1 MSEKSNLFNRLTKLF
16 RSGPV
21 IKRNVR
27 NITAQRGS
35 TAVEVFK
42 KAHSDVYNA
51 TLSAYGAFD
60 RMCLDLDTK
69 IAVPG
74 KEKFLTLRQLMELYP
89 NGEQFVV
96 YAFDHETNSVVP
108 AWAHHPRSSGVRKT
122 VKVTFDDGTFLVCTP
137 DHPCMLRDGTFK
149 DAGEL
154 EVGQSMARFDS
165 QKNFF
170 CHLTIT
176 SIEPWL
182 EVETGDLT
190 VDGYENFA
198 TDTIIVHNSRYSDF
212 SEMESCISGDT
223 LIAVPNGYI
232 TIKELS
238 EKYDNDEIFIVYSY
252 DHSKQQI
259 VPAYGKQ
266 ARKTVTAETV
276 KITFDSGKTL
286 ICTPDHRVMRRD
298 GTYCEAIELQPG
310 DSMMPFYRRNLFSKT
325 RKENDD
331 HYRWIYTMNR
341 EESTVKNG
349 WIAEHKLI
357 AEWAANRKMLSNE
370 EVHHINFIKYDN
382 RPENLL
388 IMDGKEHRAYHSKFL
403 NEKKWSEDNKEWINK
418 FRANHSKF
426 MQDHNP
432 ATRKD
437 ITFELILN
445 LCDRYGFNLY
455 GLQRRLD
462 CSLTPIYNRLES
474 NGFSTFEEFAK
485 AYDPNWRN
493 NGHNNEKENN
503 PRYDKN
509 LTFIDVAN
517 HYKQGIT
524 LQQLADTLQTTP
536 MKINYRLKHQGY
548 RSWTDFK
555 ENFVNHKVVSVE
567 KHETIDLY
575 DLTVDGYKN
584 YATDSIIVHNTPE
597 ICSALDIYAEET
609 VSPDEHGK
617 VLHVYSDNRKI
628 HELLTHL
635 FYDVLNVEFNLV
647 MWVRNLPV
655 HKDTIIPL
663 LDGTDV
669 TIESIAKRM
678 QEEPDWQPWVHS
690 VQDGTNRTVPGRI
703 NWCGLTRKD
712 AQLVRVWLDDGSY
725 LDCTPDHRFT
735 MRNGAA
741 KEAQHLKAGESL
753 MPFYRKISSRSEGA
767 AMDGYEQVYDARTN
781 RYVYTHRRVA
791 EILKEGILK
800 NGRHMTTR
808 HVVFN
813 KRNNVPSNLDSIEK
827 LSAFLDRLED
837 GKEFQSSFPVR
848 QSMISTKSSSSKEN
862 LSQKNQNKDGFAAL
876 NHKVERIEWLKES
889 SDVYCMEVLGPNNE
903 HDRHRFMTL
912 SNRILDDGSVVTN
925 GSGICL
931 ENCKYGDF
939 FLFND
944 INPDY
949 GVINAY
955 PISISEIEREEGY
968 DPNDPAAVRFR
979 WATQGNQLL
988 ENWQISHF
996 RLLGNDA
1003 FLPYGSSVLEGAR
1016 RIWRQLILIEDAM
1029 LVYRVIRAPERRVF
1043 YIDVGNVPPEE
1054 VANYLEQVQT
1064 SLKRNQIVD
1073 RKTGKVDL
1081 RYNPLSVEEDFFL
1094 PVRGGESGTKI
1105 DTLAGGQNTAAIE
1118 DVQYIQNK
1126 LFAALKIPKAYIG
1139 YDADIGCLTEDTK
1152 IPLLDGRTLTIK
1164 ELVDEHESGK
1174 INWIYSFDS
1183 KGSPKPGRI
1192 NKAWLSKRTK
1202 ELCLVKLDNGQTV
1215 SCTPNHPFMLHDGS
1229 YLRADE
1235 LRDGE
1240 SLMSL
1245 RIDASLKTNHSS
1257 QKNWEHF
1264 ENFDDDWTSDCFFLN
1279 QNKVVYVEFLNFDE
1293 PIDVYDLEIEGW
1305 HNFTLDAG
1313 IVVHNSKATLSQE
1326 DIRFS
1331 RTIQRIQKTVIS
1343 ELNKLAQIHLYC
1355 HGYDGEDL
1363 ADFELHLSN
1372 PSTVAQMQK
1381 LEIIRTRFEIAG
1393 AAPEGSVNRAWI
1405 QKNVLG
1411 LTDAEI
1417 EEVRTGRI
1425 ADKKSDLELEAVTA
1439 DGEGKKEDT
1448 VADEAGGGGLG
1459 GLLGVSEEEE
1469 GEDLTAGDAKMG
1481 DLILG
1486 LPISPSASVQTKQ
1499 QHNYNEADE
1508 LIDISSL
1515 SILDANA
1522 PLKAD
1527 AAIRAQSIEEERN
1540 AFGEEMPKKKVRR
1553 KGKRLRT
1560 AMPDLLGMVNH
1571 ERSRDS
1577 LKDPFGRTTE
1587 PSKLIDESS
1596 FAPPRITFDLVRTL
1610 NKMSNVM
1617 GMSKKQNALLTESEG
1632 EGDPDGEA

>member
-60 RMCLDLDTK
+60 RM
-69 IAVPG
+69 
-74 KEKFLTLRQLMELYP
+74 
-89 NGEQFVV
+89 
-96 YAFDHETNSVVP
+96 
-108 AWAHHPRSSGVRKT
+108 
-122 VKVTFDDGTFLVCTP
+122 
-137 DHPCMLRDGTFK
+137 
-149 DAGEL
+149 
-154 EVGQSMARFDS
+154 
-165 QKNFF
+165 
-170 CHLTIT
+170 
-176 SIEPWL
+176 
-182 EVETGDLT
+182 
-190 VDGYENFA
+190 
-198 TDTIIVHNSRYSDF
+198 SRYSDF
-212 SEMESCISGDT
+212 AEMESCISGDT
-223 LIAVPNGYI
+223 LIAVPNGYA

-238 EKYDNDEIFIVYSY
+238 EKYGNDEVFIVYSY

-266 ARKTVTAETV
+266 ARKTATAETI

-298 GTYCEAIELQPG
+298 GTYCEAIELQLG

-325 RKENDD
+325 REENDD

-357 AEWAANRKMLSNE
+357 AEWAANRKMLPNE
-370 EVHHINFIKYDN
+370 EVHHINFVRYDN

-388 IMDGKEHRAYHSKFL
+388 IMDGKEHRSYHSKFL

-455 GLQRRLD
+455 DLQRRLD

-474 NGFSTFEEFAK
+474 NGFRTFEEFAK

-524 LQQLADTLQTTP
+524 LQQLADALQTTP

-548 RSWTDFK
+548 KSWTDFK
-555 ENFVNHKVVSVE
+555 DNFANHKVVSVE
-567 KHETIDLY
+567 KHETINLY

-617 VLHVYSDNRKI
+617 VLHVYSDNRKV

-647 MWVRNLPV
+647 MWVRNLV
-655 HKDTIIPL
+655 
-663 LDGTDV
+663 
-669 TIESIAKRM
+669 
-678 QEEPDWQPWVHS
+678 
-690 VQDGTNRTVPGRI
+690 
-703 NWCGLTRKD
+703 
-712 AQLVRVWLDDGSY
+712 
-725 LDCTPDHRFT
+725 
-735 MRNGAA
+735 
-741 KEAQHLKAGESL
+741 
-753 MPFYRKISSRSEGA
+753 
-767 AMDGYEQVYDARTN
+767 
-781 RYVYTHRRVA
+781 
-791 EILKEGILK
+791 
-800 NGRHMTTR
+800 
-808 HVVFN
+808 
-813 KRNNVPSNLDSIEK
+813 
-827 LSAFLDRLED
+827 
-837 GKEFQSSFPVR
+837 
-848 QSMISTKSSSSKEN
+848 
-862 LSQKNQNKDGFAAL
+862 
-876 NHKVERIEWLKES
+876 
-889 SDVYCMEVLGPNNE
+889 
-903 HDRHRFMTL
+903 
-912 SNRILDDGSVVTN
+912 
-925 GSGICL
+925 
-931 ENCKYGDF
+931 KYGDF

-944 INPDY
+944 INPEY

-979 WATQGNQLL
+979 WVTQGNQLL

-1064 SLKRNQIVD
+1064 SLKRNQIID

-1139 YDADIGCLTEDTK
+1139 YDADIG
-1152 IPLLDGRTLTIK
+1152 
-1164 ELVDEHESGK
+1164 
-1174 INWIYSFDS
+1174 
-1183 KGSPKPGRI
+1183 
-1192 NKAWLSKRTK
+1192 
-1202 ELCLVKLDNGQTV
+1202 
-1215 SCTPNHPFMLHDGS
+1215 
-1229 YLRADE
+1229 
-1235 LRDGE
+1235 
-1240 SLMSL
+1240 
-1245 RIDASLKTNHSS
+1245 
-1257 QKNWEHF
+1257 
-1264 ENFDDDWTSDCFFLN
+1264 
-1279 QNKVVYVEFLNFDE
+1279 
-1293 PIDVYDLEIEGW
+1293 
-1305 HNFTLDAG
+1305 
-1313 IVVHNSKATLSQE
+1313 SKATLSQE

-1343 ELNKLAQIHLYC
+1343 ELNKIAQIHLYC

-1381 LEIIRTRFEIAG
+1381 LELIRTRFEIAG

-1417 EEVRTGRI
+1417 EEVKVGRI
-1425 ADKKSDLELEAVTA
+1425 ADKKNDLELEAVTA
-1439 DGEGKKEDT
+1439 DGGDEGGD
-1448 VADEAGGGGLG
+1448 AGGGDESGGDEGGGLDDLLG
-1459 GLLGVSEEEE
+1459 GGDEEG
-1469 GEDLTAGDAKMG
+1469 GEDLTAGDAKSG

-1486 LPISPSASVQTKQ
+1486 LPISPSSSVQTKLS
-1499 QHNYNEADE
+1499 HNYYGEADE
-1508 LIDISSL
+1508 PIDIGSL

-1522 PLKAD
+1522 PLKAA
-1527 AAIRAQSIEEERN
+1527 AAIRRNGIEEDRN
-1540 AFGEEMPKKKVRR
+1540 AFGEDRPKKKARR

-1587 PSKLIDESS
+1587 PAKLIDENS
-1596 FAPPRITFDLVRTL
+1596 FTPPRVTFDLVRTL
-1610 NKMSNVM
+1610 SKMSNVM
-1617 GMSKKQNALLTESEG
+1617 GIARKHNALLNESEG

>member
-60 RMCLDLDTK
+60 RMCLDLDTR
-69 IAVPG
+69 IAMPG
-74 KEKFLTLRQLMELYP
+74 KEKFLTMRELMELYP

-96 YAFDHETNSVVP
+96 YAFDHETKSIVP

-122 VKVTFDDGTFLVCTP
+122 VKITFDDGSFLVCTP

-149 DAGEL
+149 DAGDL
-154 EVGQSMARFDS
+154 EIGQSMARCGS
-165 QKNFF
+165 QKGEF
-170 CHLTIT
+170 CHLNVF
-176 SIEPWL
+176 SVESWL
-182 EVETGDLT
+182 EIETGDLT

-212 SEMESCISGDT
+212 AEMESCIAGDT
-223 LIAVPNGYI
+223 PIAVPDGYV
-232 TIKELS
+232 TIKELAN
-238 EKYDNDEIFIVYSY
+238 KYGPEDVFIVYSY

-266 ARKTVTAETV
+266 ARKTATAETV
-276 KITFDSGKTL
+276 KITFDSGKVL
-286 ICTPDHRVMRRD
+286 VCTPDHRVMRRD
-298 GTYCEAIELQPG
+298 GTYCEAAELQPG

-325 RKENDD
+325 REENDD

-341 EESTVKNG
+341 EESKVKNG

-357 AEWAANRKMLSNE
+357 AEWAAGRKMLPNE
-370 EVHHINFIKYDN
+370 EVHHVNFVRYDN

-388 IMDGKEHRAYHSKFL
+388 IMDGKEHRAYHSQFL
-403 NEKKWSEDNKEWINK
+403 NAKKWSDDNKEWINK
-418 FRANHSKF
+418 FRANHSQF
-426 MQDHNP
+426 MQNNNP
-432 ATRKD
+432 AERKD

-445 LCDRYGFNLY
+445 LCDRYGFNLFD
-455 GLQRRLD
+455 LQRRLD

-474 NGFSTFEEFAK
+474 NGFSNFEKFAK

-493 NGHNNEKENN
+493 NGHNNERGKN

-517 HYKQGIT
+517 SYKEGIT
-524 LQQLADTLQTTP
+524 QQQLADALNTTP
-536 MKINYRLKHQGY
+536 MKINYRLKHEGY
-548 RSWTDFK
+548 KTWTEFK
-555 ENFVNHKVVSVE
+555 ENFVNHKVMSVE

-617 VLHVYSDNRKI
+617 VLHVYSDNRKV

-647 MWVRNLPV
+647 MWVRNLV
-655 HKDTIIPL
+655 
-663 LDGTDV
+663 
-669 TIESIAKRM
+669 
-678 QEEPDWQPWVHS
+678 
-690 VQDGTNRTVPGRI
+690 
-703 NWCGLTRKD
+703 
-712 AQLVRVWLDDGSY
+712 
-725 LDCTPDHRFT
+725 
-735 MRNGAA
+735 
-741 KEAQHLKAGESL
+741 
-753 MPFYRKISSRSEGA
+753 
-767 AMDGYEQVYDARTN
+767 
-781 RYVYTHRRVA
+781 
-791 EILKEGILK
+791 
-800 NGRHMTTR
+800 
-808 HVVFN
+808 
-813 KRNNVPSNLDSIEK
+813 
-827 LSAFLDRLED
+827 
-837 GKEFQSSFPVR
+837 
-848 QSMISTKSSSSKEN
+848 
-862 LSQKNQNKDGFAAL
+862 
-876 NHKVERIEWLKES
+876 
-889 SDVYCMEVLGPNNE
+889 
-903 HDRHRFMTL
+903 
-912 SNRILDDGSVVTN
+912 
-925 GSGICL
+925 
-931 ENCKYGDF
+931 KYGDF

-944 INPDY
+944 INPEY

-979 WATQGNQLL
+979 WVTQGNQLL

-1139 YDADIGCLTEDTK
+1139 YDADIG
-1152 IPLLDGRTLTIK
+1152 
-1164 ELVDEHESGK
+1164 
-1174 INWIYSFDS
+1174 
-1183 KGSPKPGRI
+1183 
-1192 NKAWLSKRTK
+1192 
-1202 ELCLVKLDNGQTV
+1202 
-1215 SCTPNHPFMLHDGS
+1215 
-1229 YLRADE
+1229 
-1235 LRDGE
+1235 
-1240 SLMSL
+1240 
-1245 RIDASLKTNHSS
+1245 
-1257 QKNWEHF
+1257 
-1264 ENFDDDWTSDCFFLN
+1264 
-1279 QNKVVYVEFLNFDE
+1279 
-1293 PIDVYDLEIEGW
+1293 
-1305 HNFTLDAG
+1305 
-1313 IVVHNSKATLSQE
+1313 SKATLSQE

-1331 RTIQRIQKTVIS
+1331 RTIQRIQKTVVS
-1343 ELNKLAQIHLYC
+1343 ELNKIAQIHLYC

-1381 LEIIRTRFEIAG
+1381 LELIRTRFEIAG
-1393 AAPEGSVNRAWI
+1393 AAPEGAVNRTWI

-1417 EEVRTGRI
+1417 EEVHTGRI
-1425 ADKKSDLELEAVTA
+1425 TDKKRDLELEGVTA
-1439 DGEGKKEDT
+1439 DGGDEGGGEGGD
-1448 VADEAGGGGLG
+1448 AGGDEGGGLDD
-1459 GLLGVSEEEE
+1459 LLGGGDEGG
-1469 GEDLTAGDAKMG
+1469 GEDLTAGDAKAG
-1481 DLILG
+1481 DLIVG
-1486 LPISPSASVQTKQ
+1486 LPISPSASVQTKRT
-1499 QHNYNEADE
+1499 HNYYGEADE
-1508 LIDISSL
+1508 PIDIGSL

-1527 AAIRAQSIEEERN
+1527 AAIRSSSFNEERN
-1540 AFGEEMPKKKVRR
+1540 AFGEEQPKKKVRK
-1553 KGKRLRT
+1553 KGRRMRT
-1560 AMPDLLGMVNH
+1560 SMPDLLGMVNH

-1587 PSKLIDESS
+1587 PAKVIDESS
-1596 FAPPRITFDLVRTL
+1596 FTPPRVTFDLVRTL
-1610 NKMSNVM
+1610 SKMSNVM
-1617 GMSKKQNALLTESEG
+1617 GIAKKHNALLTESEG

>member
-16 RSGPV
+16 RGGPV

-35 TAVEVFK
+35 TAVDVFK

-60 RMCLDLDTK
+60 RMCLDLDTR

-74 KEKFLTLRQLMELYP
+74 KEKFFTLRELMELYP
-89 NGEQFVV
+89 NGEHFVV
-96 YAFDHETNSVVP
+96 YAFDHDTKSIVP
-108 AWAHHPRSSGVRKT
+108 ARAHHPRSSGVRKT
-122 VKVTFDDGTFLVCTP
+122 VKVTFDDSSFLVCTP

-149 DAGEL
+149 DAGNL
-154 EVGQSMARFDS
+154 EIGQSMASCGS
-165 QKNFF
+165 QEEEF
-170 CHLTIT
+170 CHFNVA

-182 EVETGDLT
+182 EIETGDLT

-212 SEMESCISGDT
+212 AEMESCISGDT
-223 LIAVPNGYI
+223 PIAVPNGYV
-232 TIKELS
+232 TIKELA
-238 EKYDNDEIFIVYSY
+238 EKYGPDDVFIIYSY

-266 ARKTVTAETV
+266 ARKTATAETV
-276 KITFDSGKTL
+276 KITFDSGKVL
-286 ICTPDHRVMRRD
+286 VCTPDHRVMRRD
-298 GTYCEAIELQPG
+298 GTYCEAAELQPG
-310 DSMMPFYRRNLFSKT
+310 DSMMPFYRRNLFSKI
-325 RKENDD
+325 KGENDD

-341 EESTVKNG
+341 EESKVKNG

-357 AEWAANRKMLSNE
+357 AEWAAGRKMLSNK
-370 EVHHINFIKYDN
+370 EVHHVNFVRYDN
-382 RPENLL
+382 RPENPL
-388 IMDGKEHRAYHSKFL
+388 IMNGKEQRAYHSQFL
-403 NEKKWSEDNKEWINK
+403 NAKKWSDDNKEWINK
-418 FRANHSKF
+418 FRTNHSQF
-426 MQDHNP
+426 MQKNNP
-432 ATRKD
+432 VERKD

-445 LCDRYGFNLY
+445 LCDRYGFNLFSI
-455 GLQRRLD
+455 QRRLD
-462 CSLTPIYNRLES
+462 CSQTLINNRLQS
-474 NGFSTFEEFAK
+474 NGFSNFEEFAK
-485 AYDPNWRN
+485 AYDSNWRN
-493 NGHNNEKENN
+493 NGHNNERENN
-503 PRYDKN
+503 PKYDKN

-517 HYKQGIT
+517 SYKQGIT
-524 LQQLADTLQTTP
+524 LQQLADALNTAP
-536 MKINYRLKHQGY
+536 MKINCRLKHEGY
-548 RSWTDFK
+548 KTWAEFK

-567 KHETIDLY
+567 KHETMDLY

-617 VLHVYSDNRKI
+617 VLHVYSENRKI

-647 MWVRNLPV
+647 MWVRNL
-655 HKDTIIPL
+655 T
-663 LDGTDV
+663 
-669 TIESIAKRM
+669 
-678 QEEPDWQPWVHS
+678 
-690 VQDGTNRTVPGRI
+690 
-703 NWCGLTRKD
+703 
-712 AQLVRVWLDDGSY
+712 
-725 LDCTPDHRFT
+725 
-735 MRNGAA
+735 
-741 KEAQHLKAGESL
+741 
-753 MPFYRKISSRSEGA
+753 
-767 AMDGYEQVYDARTN
+767 
-781 RYVYTHRRVA
+781 
-791 EILKEGILK
+791 
-800 NGRHMTTR
+800 
-808 HVVFN
+808 
-813 KRNNVPSNLDSIEK
+813 
-827 LSAFLDRLED
+827 
-837 GKEFQSSFPVR
+837 
-848 QSMISTKSSSSKEN
+848 
-862 LSQKNQNKDGFAAL
+862 
-876 NHKVERIEWLKES
+876 
-889 SDVYCMEVLGPNNE
+889 
-903 HDRHRFMTL
+903 
-912 SNRILDDGSVVTN
+912 
-925 GSGICL
+925 
-931 ENCKYGDF
+931 KYGDF

-944 INPDY
+944 INPEF

-955 PISISEIEREEGY
+955 PISISEIQREEGY

-979 WATQGNQLL
+979 WVTQGNQLL

-1073 RKTGKVDL
+1073 RQTGKVDL

-1139 YDADIGCLTEDTK
+1139 YDADIGCLTEDTL
-1152 IPLLDGRTLTIK
+1152 IPLLDGRFLTIK
-1164 ELVDEHESGK
+1164 ELVSEYESEK
-1174 INWIYSFDS
+1174 INWTYSFDS
-1183 KGSPKPGRI
+1183 KGIPKPGRI
-1192 NKAWLSKRTK
+1192 NKAWLSKQTK
-1202 ELCLVKLDNGQTV
+1202 ELTIITLNNGETI
-1215 SCTPNHPFMLHDGS
+1215 SCTPNHPFMLSNGNYS
-1229 YLRADE
+1229 RADE
-1235 LRDGE
+1235 LNCDE

-1245 RIDASLKTNHSS
+1245 NINTNLMI
-1257 QKNWEHF
+1257 QKNSEKNWDYF
-1264 ENFDDDWTSDCFFLN
+1264 ESFDDCT
-1279 QNKVVYVEFLNFDE
+1279 LNFFDLSQRKVTSIELMTFEE
-1293 PIDVYDLEIEGW
+1293 PIDVYDLEIENW
-1305 HNFTLDAG
+1305 HNFVLNAG
-1313 IVVHNSKATLSQE
+1313 VAVHNSKATLSQE

-1331 RTIQRIQKTVIS
+1331 RSIQRIQKTVIS

-1355 HGYDGEDL
+1355 HGYDGDDL

-1381 LEIIRTRFEIAG
+1381 LELIRTRFEIAA

-1411 LTDAEI
+1411 LTESDI
-1417 EEVRTGRI
+1417 EEVHTGRI
-1425 ADKKSDLELEAVTA
+1425 TDKKRDLELENVTFSGA
-1439 DGEGKKEDT
+1439 EEPDTGES
-1448 VADEAGGGGLG
+1448 AGGGGEGGLSDLLG
-1459 GLLGVSEEEE
+1459 GGEEEDT
-1469 GEDLTAGDAKMG
+1469 EDLTAGDAKMG
-1481 DLILG
+1481 ELIVG
-1486 LPISPSASVQTKQ
+1486 LPISPSASVQTKRE
-1499 QHNYNEADE
+1499 HNYYNEADE
-1508 LIDISSL
+1508 IINIGSL

-1527 AAIRAQSIEEERN
+1527 AAIRSVNIEEDLN
-1540 AFGEEMPKKKVRR
+1540 VFGEEKPKKKIRK
-1553 KGKRLRT
+1553 KGKRMRT
-1560 AMPDLLGMVNH
+1560 SMPDLLGMVNH

-1587 PSKLIDESS
+1587 PAKMVDE
-1596 FAPPRITFDLVRTL
+1596 AGYALPRVTFDLVKTL
-1610 NKMSNVM
+1610 GRMSNAI
-1617 GMSKKQNALLTESEG
+1617 GIAKKHNALLTESEG